1 MFGFGKRKKKPELD
15 ESDRE
20 WQAAFTKVIAEL
32 VPGEQFEI
40 VAHKEAD
47 GATRFELVTES
58 KRAMVAWSEV
68 QEVLQPVIHPAQKPV
83 TDQ

>member
-32 VPGEQFEI
+32 VPGEKFEI

-68 QEVLQPVIHPAQKPV
+68 QEVLQPVIQPSQKPV

>member
-1 MFGFGKRKKKPELD
+1 MFGFGKKKKPQLD

-32 VPGEQFEI
+32 VPDEKFEI

-68 QEVLQPVIHPAQKPV
+68 QEVLQPVIQPAQK
-83 TDQ
+83 TLTNQ